1 MTMKKNFSII
11 LIILYIFVNG
21 QAKRFFYEFSYKP
34 NKDSSRI
41 EKELTILDVT
51 KQKSIYRDYLSV
63 SQDSMIESN
72 IEKMK
77 ATGVQIDLAKLL
89 KNPKF
94 MYKVQKTYPTYET
107 QFTDLILSDFI
118 TYPETEKI
126 NWKITDEKGV
136 STFEKYKIQKATA
149 TLWGRTWTA
158 WFTPDIPIQDGPYKF
173 YGLPGLIVKVEDE
186 QKNFSWELAGIKNI
200 EKYNELSLNER
211 LKNKK
216 PLVVDKNKFTQMF
229 AEFKTSPLAQ
239 VRNRYSAEQ
248 LNETEEG
255 GKTLGQKLK
264 DQEETIKKMIGA
276 NNQSIE
282 LVQ

>member
-1 MTMKKNFSII
+1 MKKNFSII
-11 LIILYIFVNG
+11 LIILYTFSNA
-21 QAKRFFYEFSYKP
+21 QARRFFYEFSYKP
-34 NKDSSRI
+34 NKDSSRV

-77 ATGVQIDLAKLL
+77 ATGVQIDLSKLL

-94 MYKVQKTYPTYET
+94 MYKVQKSYPSYET
-107 QFTDLILSDFI
+107 SYTDLILSDFI
-118 TYPETEKI
+118 TYPEIEKI
-126 NWKITDEKGV
+126 NWKISDEKGV

-149 TLWGRTWTA
+149 TAWGRNWTA

-173 YGLPGLIVKVEDE
+173 YGLPGLIVKIED
-186 QKNFSWELAGIKNI
+186 QDKNFSWQLAGIKNL

-211 LKNKK
+211 LKNKQA
-216 PLVVDKNKFTQMF
+216 LVVNKNKFTQMF

-239 VRNRYSAEQ
+239 IRGKYTSEQ
-248 LNETEEG
+248 LNQTDEG
-255 GKTLGQKLK
+255 GKTLGQKLR

>member
-1 MTMKKNFSII
+1 MKKNLSII
-11 LIILYIFVNG
+11 LIILYIFTNG

-34 NKDSSRI
+34 YKDSSKV

-63 SQDSMIESN
+63 SQDSIIESN

-77 ATGVQIDLAKLL
+77 ASGVKIDLAKLI

-94 MYKVQKTYPTYET
+94 MYKVEKNYPAYDTS
-107 QFTDLILSDFI
+107 FTDLILSDFI
-118 TYPETEKI
+118 TYPEPQKI
-126 NWKITDEKGV
+126 KWEITNEKGI
-136 STFEKYKIQKATA
+136 SSFEKYKIQKATA
-149 TLWGRTWTA
+149 KMWGRTWTA
-158 WFTPDIPIQDGPYKF
+158 WFTTDIPIQDGPYKF

-186 QKNFSWELAGIKNI
+186 NKNFSWQLAGIKNL

-216 PLVVDKNKFTQMF
+216 PLAVDKNKFTQMF

-239 VRNRYSAEQ
+239 VRNKYSAEQ
-248 LNETEEG
+248 LSEAGEG

-276 NNQSIE
+276 NNQAIE

>member
-1 MTMKKNFSII
+1 MKKNLSIL
-11 LIILYIFVNG
+11 LIILYVFANG
-21 QAKRFFYEFSYKP
+21 QARRFFYEFSFKP
-34 NKDSSRI
+34 NKDSSRV

-77 ATGVQIDLAKLL
+77 TTGVQIDLSKLF

-94 MYKVQKTYPTYET
+94 MYKVQKSYPSYET
-107 QFTDLILSDFI
+107 KYTDLILSDYI
-118 TYPETEKI
+118 TYPETDKI
-126 NWKITDEKGV
+126 NWKISNEKGV
-136 STFEKYKIQKATA
+136 SSFEKYKIQKATGTA
-149 TLWGRTWTA
+149 WGRNWVA

-173 YGLPGLIVKVEDE
+173 YGLPGLIVKIEDE
-186 QKNFSWELAGIKNI
+186 DKNFSWELAGIKNI

-216 PLVVDKNKFTQMF
+216 DLVVNKQKFTQMF
-229 AEFKTSPLAQ
+229 TDFKTSPLAQ
-239 VRNRYSAEQ
+239 VRTKYTSEQ
-248 LNETEEG
+248 LSEVGEG
-255 GKTLGQKLK
+255 GKTLGQKLR
-264 DQEETIKKMIGA
+264 DQEEIIKKMIGA
-276 NNQSIE
+276 NNESIE

>member
-94 MYKVQKTYPTYET
+94 MYKVQKAYPTYET

-126 NWKITDEKGV
+126 NWKITNEKGV

>member
-1 MTMKKNFSII
+1 MKKNFSII
-11 LIILYIFVNG
+11 LIILYIFSNA
-21 QAKRFFYEFSYKP
+21 QARRFFYEFSYKP
-34 NKDSSRI
+34 SKDSSHA
-41 EKELTILDVT
+41 EKEMTILDVT

-89 KNPKF
+89 KTPKF
-94 MYKVQKTYPTYET
+94 MYKVEKSYPSYET
-107 QFTDLILSDFI
+107 SYTDLILSDFI
-118 TYPETEKI
+118 TYPETGKI
-126 NWKITDEKGV
+126 NWKISDEKGV

-149 TLWGRTWTA
+149 TAWGRNWTA

-173 YGLPGLIVKVEDE
+173 YGLPGLIVKIED
-186 QKNFSWELAGIKNI
+186 QDQNFSWQLAGIKNL

-211 LKNKK
+211 LKNKQA
-216 PLVVDKNKFTQMF
+216 LVVNKNKFTQMF

-239 VRNRYSAEQ
+239 IRSKYTSEQ
-248 LNETEEG
+248 LNQADEG
-255 GKTLGQKLK
+255 GKTLGQKLR

>member
-1 MTMKKNFSII
+1 MKKNFSII
-11 LIILYIFVNG
+11 LIILYIFSNA
-21 QAKRFFYEFSYKP
+21 QARRFFYEFSYKP
-34 NKDSSRI
+34 SKDSSHA
-41 EKELTILDVT
+41 EKEMTILDVT

-89 KNPKF
+89 KTPKF
-94 MYKVQKTYPTYET
+94 MYKVQKSYPSYET
-107 QFTDLILSDFI
+107 SYTDLILSDFI
-118 TYPETEKI
+118 TYSETGKI
-126 NWKITDEKGV
+126 NWKISDEKGV

-149 TLWGRTWTA
+149 TAWGRNWTA

-173 YGLPGLIVKVEDE
+173 YGLPGLIVKIED
-186 QKNFSWELAGIKNI
+186 QDQNFSWQLAGIKNL

-211 LKNKK
+211 LKNKQA
-216 PLVVDKNKFTQMF
+216 LVVNKNKFTQMF

-239 VRNRYSAEQ
+239 IRSKYTSEQ
-248 LNETEEG
+248 LNQADEG
-255 GKTLGQKLK
+255 GKTLGQKLR

>member
-1 MTMKKNFSII
+1 MKKNFSII
-11 LIILYIFVNG
+11 LIILCVFVNA
-21 QAKRFFYEFSYKP
+21 QARRFFYEFSYKP

-77 ATGVQIDLAKLL
+77 ATGVQIDLSKLL

-94 MYKVQKTYPTYET
+94 MYKIQKSYPSYET
-107 QFTDLILSDFI
+107 SYTDLILSDFI
-118 TYPETEKI
+118 TYPETDKI
-126 NWKITDEKGV
+126 NWKISDEKGV

-149 TLWGRTWTA
+149 TAWGRNWTA

-173 YGLPGLIVKVEDE
+173 YGLPGLIVKIEDE
-186 QKNFSWELAGIKNI
+186 NKNFSWQLAGIKNL

-211 LKNKK
+211 LKNKQA
-216 PLVVDKNKFTQMF
+216 LIVNKNKFTQMF
-229 AEFKTSPLAQ
+229 TEFKSSPLAQ
-239 VRNRYSAEQ
+239 VRNKYTSEQ
-248 LNETEEG
+248 LNQIDEG
-255 GKTLGQKLK
+255 GKTLWQKLRE
-264 DQEETIKKMIGA
+264 QEETIKKMIGA
-276 NNQSIE
+276 NNQAIE

>member
-1 MTMKKNFSII
+1 MKKNFSII
-11 LIILYIFVNG
+11 LIILYTFSNA
-21 QAKRFFYEFSYKP
+21 QARRFFYEFSYKP
-34 NKDSSRI
+34 NKDSSRV

-77 ATGVQIDLAKLL
+77 ATGIQIDLSKLL

-94 MYKVQKTYPTYET
+94 MYKVQKSYPSYET
-107 QFTDLILSDFI
+107 SYTDLILSDFI
-118 TYPETEKI
+118 SYPETGKI
-126 NWKITDEKGV
+126 NWKISDEKGV

-149 TLWGRTWTA
+149 TAWGRNWTA

-173 YGLPGLIVKVEDE
+173 YGLPGLIVKIED
-186 QKNFSWELAGIKNI
+186 QDKNFSWQLAGIKNL

-211 LKNKK
+211 LKNKQA
-216 PLVVDKNKFTQMF
+216 LVVNKNKFTQMF

-239 VRNRYSAEQ
+239 IRGKYTSEQ
-248 LNETEEG
+248 LNQTDEG
-255 GKTLGQKLK
+255 GKTLGQKLR

>member
-1 MTMKKNFSII
+1 MKKNFSII
-11 LIILYIFVNG
+11 LIILYIFSNA
-21 QAKRFFYEFSYKP
+21 QARRFFYEFSYKP
-34 NKDSSRI
+34 SKDSSHA
-41 EKELTILDVT
+41 EKEMTILDVT

-89 KNPKF
+89 KTPKF
-94 MYKVQKTYPTYET
+94 MYKVQKSYPSYET
-107 QFTDLILSDFI
+107 SYTDLILSDFI
-118 TYPETEKI
+118 TYTETGKI
-126 NWKITDEKGV
+126 NWKISDEKGV

-149 TLWGRTWTA
+149 TAWGRNWTA

-173 YGLPGLIVKVEDE
+173 YGLPGLIVKIED
-186 QKNFSWELAGIKNI
+186 QDQNFSWQLAGIKNL
-200 EKYNELSLNER
+200 EKYNELNLNER
-211 LKNKK
+211 LKNKQA
-216 PLVVDKNKFTQMF
+216 LVVNKNKFTQMF

-239 VRNRYSAEQ
+239 IRSKYTSEQ
-248 LNETEEG
+248 LNQADEG
-255 GKTLGQKLK
+255 GKTLGQKLR

>member
-1 MTMKKNFSII
+1 MKKNFSII
-11 LIILYIFVNG
+11 LIILYTFSNA
-21 QAKRFFYEFSYKP
+21 QARRFFYEFSYKP
-34 NKDSSRI
+34 NKDSSRV

-77 ATGVQIDLAKLL
+77 ATGVQIDLSKLL

-94 MYKVQKTYPTYET
+94 MYKVQKSYPSYET
-107 QFTDLILSDFI
+107 SYTDLILSDFI
-118 TYPETEKI
+118 SYPETGKI
-126 NWKITDEKGV
+126 NWKISDEKGV

-149 TLWGRTWTA
+149 TAWGRNWTA

-173 YGLPGLIVKVEDE
+173 YGLPGLIVKIED
-186 QKNFSWELAGIKNI
+186 QDKNFSWQLAGIKNL

-211 LKNKK
+211 LKNKQA
-216 PLVVDKNKFTQMF
+216 LVVNKNKFTQMF

-239 VRNRYSAEQ
+239 IRGKYTSEQ
-248 LNETEEG
+248 LNQTDEG
-255 GKTLGQKLK
+255 GKTLGQKLR

>member
-1 MTMKKNFSII
+1 MKKNFSII
-11 LIILYIFVNG
+11 LIILYIFSNA
-21 QAKRFFYEFSYKP
+21 QARRFFYEFSYKP
-34 NKDSSRI
+34 SKDSSHA
-41 EKELTILDVT
+41 EKEMTILDVT

-89 KNPKF
+89 KTPKF
-94 MYKVQKTYPTYET
+94 MYKVQKSYPSYET
-107 QFTDLILSDFI
+107 SYTDLILSDFI
-118 TYPETEKI
+118 TYPETGKI
-126 NWKITDEKGV
+126 NWKISDEKGV

-149 TLWGRTWTA
+149 TAWGRNWTA

-173 YGLPGLIVKVEDE
+173 YGLPGLIVKIED
-186 QKNFSWELAGIKNI
+186 QDQNFSWQLAGIKNL

-211 LKNKK
+211 LKNKQA
-216 PLVVDKNKFTQMF
+216 LVVNKNKFTQMF

-239 VRNRYSAEQ
+239 IRSKYTSEQ
-248 LNETEEG
+248 LNQADEG
-255 GKTLGQKLK
+255 GKTLGQKLR

>member
-1 MTMKKNFSII
+1 MKKNFSII
-11 LIILYIFVNG
+11 LIILYTFSNA
-21 QAKRFFYEFSYKP
+21 QARRFFYEFSYKP
-34 NKDSSRI
+34 NKDSSRV

-77 ATGVQIDLAKLL
+77 ATGVQIDLSKLL

-94 MYKVQKTYPTYET
+94 MYKVQKSYPSYET
-107 QFTDLILSDFI
+107 SYTDLILSDFI
-118 TYPETEKI
+118 SYPETGKI
-126 NWKITDEKGV
+126 SWKISDEKGI

-149 TLWGRTWTA
+149 TAWGRNWTA

-173 YGLPGLIVKVEDE
+173 YGLPGLIVKIED
-186 QKNFSWELAGIKNI
+186 QDKNFSWQLAGIKNL

-211 LKNKK
+211 LKNKQA
-216 PLVVDKNKFTQMF
+216 LVVNKNKFTQMF

-239 VRNRYSAEQ
+239 IRSKYTSEQ
-248 LNETEEG
+248 LNQTDEG
-255 GKTLGQKLK
+255 GKTLGQKLR

>member
-1 MTMKKNFSII
+1 MKKNFSII
-11 LIILYIFVNG
+11 LIILYIFSNAQVR
-21 QAKRFFYEFSYKP
+21 RFFYEFSYKP
-34 NKDSSRI
+34 NKDSSRV

-89 KNPKF
+89 KTPKF
-94 MYKVQKTYPTYET
+94 MYKVQKSYPSYET
-107 QFTDLILSDFI
+107 SYTDLILSDFI
-118 TYPETEKI
+118 TYPETGKI
-126 NWKITDEKGV
+126 DWKISEEKGV

-149 TLWGRTWTA
+149 TAWGRNWTA

-173 YGLPGLIVKVEDE
+173 YGLPGLIVKIED
-186 QKNFSWELAGIKNI
+186 QDKNFSWQLAGIKNL

-211 LKNKK
+211 LKNKQA
-216 PLVVDKNKFTQMF
+216 LIVNKNKFTQMF
-229 AEFKTSPLAQ
+229 AEFKSSPLAQ
-239 VRNRYSAEQ
+239 IRSKYTSEQ
-248 LNETEEG
+248 LNQADEG
-255 GKTLGQKLK
+255 GKTLGQKLR

-282 LVQ
+282 LAQ

>member
-1 MTMKKNFSII
+1 MKKNFSII
-11 LIILYIFVNG
+11 LIILCVFANA
-21 QAKRFFYEFSYKP
+21 QARRFFYEFSYKP

-77 ATGVQIDLAKLL
+77 ATGVQIDLSKLL

-94 MYKVQKTYPTYET
+94 MYKIQKSYPSYET
-107 QFTDLILSDFI
+107 SYTDLILSDFI
-118 TYPETEKI
+118 TYPETDKI
-126 NWKITDEKGV
+126 NWKISDEKGV

-149 TLWGRTWTA
+149 TVWGRNWTA

-173 YGLPGLIVKVEDE
+173 YGLPGLIVKIEDE
-186 QKNFSWELAGIKNI
+186 NKNFSWQLAGIKNL

-211 LKNKK
+211 LKNKQ
-216 PLVVDKNKFTQMF
+216 PLIVNKNKFTQMF
-229 AEFKTSPLAQ
+229 TEFKSSPLAQ
-239 VRNRYSAEQ
+239 VRNKYTSEQ
-248 LNETEEG
+248 LNQIDEG
-255 GKTLGQKLK
+255 GKTLGQKLR